1 MIIRIFST
9 KGGATSAVNYFLSK
23 KDHKGNLR
31 EVKPEILRGDAQYTK
46 DLDGLTKKYAHQ
58 IVSGVIAF
66 RDNETL
72 TPEQKEKLLDDFED
86 TFIGSEMKEKVN
98 SFFVEHY
105 DKGNLEIHFVIN
117 RVAIM
122 ENGKHKH
129 FNPFP
134 PGHEKLANS
143 FVALKNEEYGFE
155 QVEEKTIL
163 KTKYTGAERKAIRAG
178 KHGFENLKTKF
189 ELDKAMR
196 EMVKSGEVKNR
207 EELID
212 ILKSS
217 GHTLSRIGDDYISIK
232 NDNGRNM
239 RFRGGIYAHNNGKDY
254 QNIIDLFKEKNKSK
268 TYCRESTLKTYNEEL
283 SKRVSFNSKRYQVN
297 DDSFGYRPAP
307 TVKVDNSPA
316 SSVLKFSFN
325 NIPAVDP
332 KKWAEIKENARIPS
346 KGRNYPVM
354 RSSAQERL
362 SDALAE
368 LANARTPSE
377 TAKAQKA
384 VAMAKALVER
394 ENAEN
399 KLKLD
404 RSYVATMPKLH

>member
-46 DLDGLTKKYAHQ
+46 DLDGLKKKYAHK
-58 IVSGVIAF
+58 IVSGVISF

-72 TPEQKEKLLDDFED
+72 TPKQKEKLLDDFED

-122 ENGKHKH
+122 EDGKHKH

-163 KTKYTGAERKAIRAG
+163 KTKYTGAERKAIRSG

-212 ILKSS
+212 ILKNS

-239 RFRGGIYAHNNGKDY
+239 RFRGGIYAHNEGKDY
-254 QNIIDLFKEKNKSK
+254 KDIINLFKEKSQRK
-268 TYCRESTLKTYNEEL
+268 TYCRKTTLHTYHEEL
-283 SKRVSFNSKRYQVN
+283 SKRVSFNSKRYKVEDN
-297 DDSFGYRPAP
+297 PLGYQPVSIV
-307 TVKVDNSPA
+307 TIDNSPA
-316 SSVLKFSFN
+316 PLQIHKGSDRKIEFEPNSK
-325 NIPAVDP
+325 P
-332 KKWAEIKENARIPS
+332 KNKNLSTSNAS
-346 KGRNYPVM
+346 PVM
-354 RSSAQERL
+354 RNSAQERL

-384 VAMAKALVER
+384 VAIAKALVER

-399 KLKLD
+399 KLRLD
-404 RSYVATMPKLH
+404 RSYEATTPKLH

>member
-1 MIIRIFST
+1 MIIKIFST

-58 IVSGVIAF
+58 IVSGVISF

-155 QVEEKTIL
+155 QIEEKAIL
-163 KTKYTGAERKAIRAG
+163 KTKYTGAERKALRAG
-178 KHGFENLKTKF
+178 KHNFENLKTKF
-189 ELDKAMR
+189 EIDKAMR

-239 RFRGGIYAHNNGKDY
+239 RFRGGIYAHNEGKDY
-254 QNIIDLFKEKNKSK
+254 QDIIDLFKEKSKNK
-268 TYCRESTLKTYNEEL
+268 TYCRKTTLQTYHEEM
-283 SKRVSFNSKRYQVN
+283 SKRVSFNSKRYQVSDN
-297 DDSFGYRPAP
+297 PLGYKPLP
-307 TVKVDNSPA
+307 IVKVDNRPAPISNHKGSDSKIEVQIEPKPTNHKLPA
-316 SSVLKFSFN
+316 S
-325 NIPAVDP
+325 
-332 KKWAEIKENARIPS
+332 NAA
-346 KGRNYPVM
+346 PVM

-384 VAMAKALVER
+384 VSIAKALVER

-399 KLKLD
+399 KLRLD
-404 RSYVATMPKLH
+404 RIYQPITPKLH

>member
-1 MIIRIFST
+1 MIIKIFST

-58 IVSGVIAF
+58 IVSGVISF

-134 PGHEKLANS
+134 PGHEKLKDA
-143 FVALKNEEYGFE
+143 FVSLKNEEYGFE
-155 QVEEKTIL
+155 QIEEKAIL
-163 KTKYTGAERKAIRAG
+163 KTKYTGAERKAIRSG
-178 KHGFENLKTKF
+178 KHNFENLKTKF

-239 RFRGGIYAHNNGKDY
+239 RFRGGIYAHNEGKDY
-254 QNIIDLFKEKNKSK
+254 QDIIDLFKEKSK
-268 TYCRESTLKTYNEEL
+268 TKIYCRKTTLQTYHEEM
-283 SKRVSFNSKRYQVN
+283 SKRVSFNSKRYQVE
-297 DDSFGYRPAP
+297 DDPLGYEPVSI
-307 TVKVDNSPA
+307 VKVDN
-316 SSVLKFSFN
+316 
-325 NIPAVDP
+325 
-332 KKWAEIKENARIPS
+332 
-346 KGRNYPVM
+346 
-354 RSSAQERL
+354 RSSPISNQKVSDSKIEFELHSKLTNKNHSISDASPVFKSSAKERL

-399 KLKLD
+399 KLRLD
-404 RSYVATMPKLH
+404 RIYQPITPKLH

>member
-196 EMVKSGEVKNR
+196 KMVKSGEIKNR

-239 RFRGGIYAHNNGKDY
+239 RFRGGIYAHNEGKDY
-254 QNIIDLFKEKNKSK
+254 QDIIDLFKEKSQRKI
-268 TYCRESTLKTYNEEL
+268 YCRKTTLHTYYEEL
-283 SKRVSFNSKRYQVN
+283 SKRVSFNSKRYQVSDN
-297 DDSFGYRPAP
+297 PLGYKPLP
-307 TVKVDNSPA
+307 IVKIDNSPA
-316 SSVLKFSFN
+316 PISNHKGYDSKIEVQIEPKSINQKLPAN
-325 NIPAVDP
+325 NA
-332 KKWAEIKENARIPS
+332 S
-346 KGRNYPVM
+346 PVM

-362 SDALAE
+362 SDALSD
-368 LANARTPSE
+368 LANARTPTE

-384 VAMAKALVER
+384 VAIAKALVER

-399 KLKLD
+399 KLRLD
-404 RSYVATMPKLH
+404 RSYQSITPKLH

>member
-1 MIIRIFST
+1 MIIKIFST

-58 IVSGVIAF
+58 IVSGVISF

-72 TPEQKEKLLDDFED
+72 TPEQKEKLLDDFEE

-155 QVEEKTIL
+155 QIEEKAIL
-163 KTKYTGAERKAIRAG
+163 KTKYTDAERKAIRSG
-178 KHGFENLKTKF
+178 RHNFENLNTKL

-239 RFRGGIYAHNNGKDY
+239 RFRGGIYAHNEGKDY
-254 QNIIDLFKEKNKSK
+254 QDIIDLFKEKSKTK
-268 TYCRESTLKTYNEEL
+268 TYCRKATLKTYREEM
-283 SKRVSFNSKRYQVN
+283 SKRVSFNSKRYQVSDN
-297 DDSFGYRPAP
+297 PLGYKPLP
-307 TVKVDNSPA
+307 IVKVDNRPSPISNPKVSDGKIEFEQHSQSTNKNQLTSNA
-316 SSVLKFSFN
+316 S
-325 NIPAVDP
+325 
-332 KKWAEIKENARIPS
+332 
-346 KGRNYPVM
+346 PVM
-354 RSSAQERL
+354 RSSAKERL

-368 LANARTPSE
+368 LANARTPTE

-384 VAMAKALVER
+384 VAIAKALVER
-394 ENAEN
+394 EHADN

-404 RSYVATMPKLH
+404 RSYEATMPKLH

>member
-58 IVSGVIAF
+58 IVSGVISF

-163 KTKYTGAERKAIRAG
+163 KTKYTGAERKAIRSG
-178 KHGFENLKTKF
+178 KHGFENLKTKY

-196 EMVKSGEVKNR
+196 EMVKSGEIKNR

-239 RFRGGIYAHNNGKDY
+239 RFRGGIYAHNEGKDY
-254 QNIIDLFKEKNKSK
+254 QDIIDLFKEKSKNK
-268 TYCRESTLKTYNEEL
+268 TYCRKTTLQTYHEEM

-307 TVKVDNSPA
+307 TVKIDNSPA
-316 SSVLKFSFN
+316 PISNHKGSDSKIEVQIEPKSINQKLLAN
-325 NIPAVDP
+325 NA
-332 KKWAEIKENARIPS
+332 S
-346 KGRNYPVM
+346 PVM

-368 LANARTPSE
+368 LANARNPKE

-399 KLKLD
+399 KLRLD
-404 RSYVATMPKLH
+404 RSYQATTLKLH